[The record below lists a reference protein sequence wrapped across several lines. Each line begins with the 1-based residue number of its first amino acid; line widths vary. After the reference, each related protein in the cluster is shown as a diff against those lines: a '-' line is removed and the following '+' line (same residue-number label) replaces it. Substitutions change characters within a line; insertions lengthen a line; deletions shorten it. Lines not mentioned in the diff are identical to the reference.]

1 MYNLSKYEWD
11 EMKCWRTFK
20 STGLDFA
27 DAHLV
32 DAHLVFEN
40 EEKITPTSARAEEPR
55 LQDLAIVE
63 LAGVLLVLVYVLRG
77 DSVRVISFRR
87 ASRRER
93 KLYAEVKANQ

>member
-27 DAHLV
+27 

-93 KLYAEVKANQ
+93 KLYAEVKAHQ